1 MKRTVPFYTW
11 LRKNIPLQAEMLL
24 MRPGRQAVFPKG
36 LRALEQLTGQ
46 DSDGPTIEGMN
57 VLPLWM
63 RQLGSVALTGE
74 GQGRNGIYWNPS
86 FLPVFDI
93 GRFFEGTG
101 STKQNILSNI
111 VGSTAPQIQFPI
123 EQGLGVN
130 VFTGAPEDVGAGQY
144 VARNTIPSVVR
155 GIYQMA
161 TGEKELSTGIPNLLG
176 AGLIKLEDKYIASEL
191 RRQQDPM
198 QSAIEERNERAIVD
212 YFTKLFGPGK
222 VPPQWLEYY
231 GVGR

>member
-1 MKRTVPFYTW
+1 
-11 LRKNIPLQAEMLL
+11 
-24 MRPGRQAVFPKG
+24 
-36 LRALEQLTGQ
+36 
-46 DSDGPTIEGMN
+46 
-57 VLPLWM
+57 
-63 RQLGSVALTGE
+63 
-74 GQGRNGIYWNPS
+74 
-86 FLPVFDI
+86 
-93 GRFFEGTG
+93 
-101 STKQNILSNI
+101 
-111 VGSTAPQIQFPI
+111 
-123 EQGLGVN
+123 
-130 VFTGAPEDVGAGQY
+130 
-144 VARNTIPSVVR
+144 
-155 GIYQMA
+155 MA